1 MEATRILLLPGLGG
15 SGPEHWQT
23 LWEREYGYTRVLQ
36 DDWDRPALDAWVARL
51 DEAVRGAPGP
61 VALVAHSLAC
71 ALVAH
76 WARGAATG
84 RVIGALLVA
93 PADVDSEQR
102 TPPEVRSF
110 SPMPLDPLPFA
121 TIVAA
126 SRTDPYVDVARARH
140 FARAWGAAFVDAG
153 DAGHINA
160 ESGLGLWHEGHLL
173 VSGLLGTDR

>member
-1 MEATRILLLPGLGG
+1 M
-15 SGPEHWQT
+15 
-23 LWEREYGYTRVLQ
+23 
-36 DDWDRPALDAWVARL
+36 
-51 DEAVRGAPGP
+51 
-61 VALVAHSLAC
+61 
-71 ALVAH
+71 AH
-76 WARGAATG
+76 WARAAATG

-160 ESGLGLWHEGHLL
+160 ESGLGLWPEGHLL
-173 VSGLLGTDR
+173 VSGLLGTER